1 MNDRCARLRDRARV
15 ESERGSVTIW
25 MIAVVV
31 ATFAMVTLLLDGGT
45 MLRARSDVF
54 SLVSAAARV
63 GAQQLDPVQA
73 VEGHTVIDPIAARHA
88 ALDYLEANDLHG
100 TVAVVGD
107 VVTVD
112 ASSTADLQMLKLVGG
127 DTISFR
133 ATASV
138 RAVKVGTP

>member
-1 MNDRCARLRDRARV
+1 MNARCARLRDRARV
-15 ESERGSVTIW
+15 EAERGSVTIW

-31 ATFAMVTLLLDGGT
+31 AAFAMVTLLLDGGT

-73 VEGHTVIDPIAARHA
+73 VEGHSVLDPIAARHA
-88 ALDYLEANDLHG
+88 ALAYLTAHNLHG
-100 TVAVVGD
+100 TVSVHGD

-112 ASSTADLQMLKLVGG
+112 ATSTAELQMLKLVGG
-127 DTISFR
+127 DTASFH